1 MPSKKA
7 ATPYD
12 DLSAYDEN
20 GTINAII
27 ETPKGSRNK
36 FDFDAGRGLFKLGGV
51 LTAGAVFPYDF
62 GFVPATLGEDGD
74 PIDVLVLMDEPA
86 FAGCLVASRLIGAVT
101 AEQTERDG
109 ETVRND
115 RLIAVAEKS
124 HLYGE
129 ARELDELS
137 GGLLD
142 EIEHFFASYNLIKGK
157 NFQPLQRLDAEGAAR
172 LIEDGQKRLAGK
184 TKRRATT
191 KNAAKVESSSD
202 AVAKARSDSTQSDAA
217 TTSAQPTSDLAGSTS
232 PAAASSS
239 SPQSSYA
246 AAFYPTRL
254 WCDGACSGNPGPGG
268 WGCIVEID
276 GARHEY
282 SGGRAR
288 TTNNQMEL
296 QALIE
301 GLKSLPSGT
310 RVQIVTDSEY
320 LTKGISSWLKGWIR
334 NGWKTASKQP
344 VKNQEQWQQL
354 NDLLQARPHRVE
366 WVRGHAGH
374 AENERCDE
382 LARMAIRRNS

>member
-36 FDFDAGRGLFKLGGV
+36 FDFDMERGLFKLGGV
-51 LTAGAVFPYDF
+51 LPSGAVFPFDF

-74 PIDVLVLMDEPA
+74 PIDVLVSMDEPA
-86 FAGCLVASRLIGAVT
+86 FAGCLVPARLIGAVV

-109 ETVRND
+109 ETMRND
-115 RLIAVAEKS
+115 RLIAVAGKS

-129 ARELDELS
+129 ARELDDLS
-137 GGLLD
+137 SGLLD
-142 EIEHFFASYNLIKGK
+142 EIEHFFASYNQIKGK
-157 NFQPLQRLDAEGAAR
+157 NFQPLERFDAKHAAR
-172 LIEDGQKRLAGK
+172 LIEEGQKRLQAK
-184 TKRRATT
+184 TKRRAPT
-191 KNAAKVESSSD
+191 KSA
-202 AVAKARSDSTQSDAA
+202 AA
-217 TTSAQPTSDLAGSTS
+217 TIAENPAGST
-232 PAAASSS
+232 AASSQAAS
-239 SPQSSYA
+239 ASPRSSYA
-246 AAFYPTRL
+246 AEFYPTRL

-301 GLKSLPSGT
+301 GLKSLPAGT

-354 NDLLQARPHRVE
+354 HDLLQSHPHRVE

>member
-1 MPSKKA
+1 MPQKKV

-12 DLSAYDEN
+12 DLAAYDAP
-20 GTINAII
+20 GIINAII

-36 FDFDAGRGLFKLGGV
+36 FDFDMERGLFKLGGV

-86 FAGCLVASRLIGAVT
+86 FAGCLVPSRLIGAVT

-115 RLIAVAEKS
+115 RLIAIAEKS

-129 ARELDELS
+129 ARELDELGS
-137 GGLLD
+137 GLLD

-184 TKRRATT
+184 TKRRAPA
-191 KNAAKVESSSD
+191 KNATAQVTSE
-202 AVAKARSDSTQSDAA
+202 AVDDVASEI
-217 TTSAQPTSDLAGSTS
+217 
-232 PAAASSS
+232 PASQTS
-239 SPQSSYA
+239 SPVSS
-246 AAFYPTRL
+246 PSPSSGVRL

-301 GLKSLPSGT
+301 GLKSLPAGT